1 MGRAEA
7 EEISALENEKS
18 KNSSFSK
25 KNHKFGCSL
34 GTGWESA

>member
-18 KNSSFSK
+18 KNSLVK
-25 KNHKFGCSL
+25 RITNL
-34 GTGWESA
+34 DAPWEQAGRVHR